1 MTDRALKLNNK
12 GMSLIELIVAVL
24 IMGIVSTA
32 LILNISQI
40 YGRNARDAAEK
51 YSKVLDSAR
60 LEAMN
65 KVSDEVS
72 VRLTISGNDI
82 VATLVYGPATG
93 TTDGDTT
100 VIGNTGLKVT
110 IMQFLDELN
119 GTEKELGVLGTDYNE
134 LVLSFDKSTGA
145 YKSAKSDK
153 GDISVKIAGVKFE
166 AMKKAE
172 TVLIWDTG
180 RSYSAPLD

>member
-1 MTDRALKLNNK
+1 MTNRALKLNNK
-12 GMSLIELIVAVL
+12 GMSLIELIVVVL
-24 IMGIVSTA
+24 IMGILSTA
-32 LILNISQI
+32 LILNISQV
-40 YGRNARDAAEK
+40 YGRNAKDAAEK
-51 YSKVLDSAR
+51 LSDVLDTAR

-72 VRLTISGNDI
+72 VRVSINGSEI
-82 VATLVYGPATG
+82 VATVVYGPATG

-100 VIGNTGLKVT
+100 SLGNTGLKVT

-119 GTEKELGVLGTDYNE
+119 GTEKDLGVLGTDYNE

-145 YKSAKSDK
+145 FKSAKSDK
-153 GDISVKIAGVKFE
+153 GDFAVKIAGVKFE
-166 AMKKAE
+166 AMRKAE

-180 RSYSAPLD
+180 RSYAESLD